1 MHLTE
6 SSANSTVGFTNA
18 TSTNTVLIGAESGA
32 RANLVSVDSVTYS
45 VVVPQFSYIAPI
57 GTSTIIKIRPHDGT
71 SLDDVFTDVNSD
83 IETFFTDK
91 ERKVKSRSQELAAGG
106 DKTLFVSV
114 PITASDFKVS
124 PVLDTIKTNIVAI
137 KNIINLNANT
147 YGELNPHGGAA
158 KAKYVSKKVA
168 LAEGQD
174 AEDAIIYLSAYK
186 PSNTDI
192 KVYIKLL
199 SVYDSDRLENKSWTL
214 LNQNTS
220 PAVVSSRVDRN
231 DFHEFVYDVPI
242 KYSINAASTT
252 AMADYAIY
260 GAFANT
266 AVGSNNT
273 ISISN
278 TTPLNS
284 GELVYFIGASVA
296 TGIANGFYN
305 VYFANTTT
313 IQLSNTGSTAVTTI
327 TSAASANTGTLYYV
341 PLTGFKDRNMSN
353 NISYYTSSGANFPT
367 YKTFAIKIVMTSDE
381 GSHIVPRV
389 SDMRAIALQL

>member
-1 MHLTE
+1 M
-6 SSANSTVGFTNA
+6 
-18 TSTNTVLIGAESGA
+18 
-32 RANLVSVDSVTYS
+32 
-45 VVVPQFSYIAPI
+45 
-57 GTSTIIKIRPHDGT
+57 
-71 SLDDVFTDVNSD
+71 
-83 IETFFTDK
+83 
-91 ERKVKSRSQELAAGG
+91 
-106 DKTLFVSV
+106 
-114 PITASDFKVS
+114 
-124 PVLDTIKTNIVAI
+124 AI

-284 GELVYFIGASVA
+284 GELVYFIGASVE
-296 TGIANGFYN
+296 TGIENGFYN

-353 NISYYTSSGANFPT
+353 NISYYTSSGANLPT